1 MAADEEGQMR
11 LTKLG
16 HSCVRLEKDGAVLVI
31 DPGGWSGAG
40 VLSGASAVLVTHEH
54 PDHLDADEVRAA
66 MAGDPGLELWTNA
79 TVAGQFGDF
88 GARVHAVDHGDTFT
102 AAGFDVHVY
111 GHDHAQIYREIP
123 IVLNTGF
130 AVDGE
135 VFHPGDSLTVPE
147 DRVPT
152 LLVPLAAPWLKAS
165 EMIDYAREVAP
176 QRAYAIHDAIL
187 NANGLELMERMLQL
201 AAKPSGAAFSRLEP
215 GSTVDL

>member
-1 MAADEEGQMR
+1 MR

-16 HSCVRLEKDGAVLVI
+16 HSCVRLEKDGATLVI
-31 DPGGWSGAG
+31 DPGRWSEAADA
-40 VLSGASAVLVTHEH
+40 LSGASAVLVTHEH
-54 PDHLDADEVRAA
+54 PDHLDADAVRAA
-66 MAGDPGLELWTNA
+66 LAGNPGLNLWANTS
-79 TVAGQFGDF
+79 VAGQFRDF
-88 GARVHAVDHGDTFT
+88 GARVHTVDHGNIFS

-111 GHDHAQIYREIP
+111 GHDHAQVYREIP
-123 IVLNTGF
+123 IVINTGF

-152 LLVPLAAPWLKAS
+152 LLLPIAAPWLKAA

-187 NANGLELMERMLQL
+187 NANGIDLMQQMMQV
-201 AAKPSGAAFSRLEP
+201 AAQPSAASSSRLEP
-215 GSTVDL
+215 GTAIEL

>member
-1 MAADEEGQMR
+1 MR

-16 HSCVRLEKDGAVLVI
+16 HACVRLEKDGATLVI
-31 DPGGWSGAG
+31 DPGGWSGT
-40 VLSGASAVLVTHEH
+40 GALHGADAILITHEH
-54 PDHLDADEVRAA
+54 ADHLDPDAVRAA
-66 MAGDPGLELWTNA
+66 MAGDPALELWTNSP
-79 TVAGQFGDF
+79 VAGQFADF

-111 GHDHAQIYREIP
+111 GHDHAQIHRDIP
-123 IVLNTGF
+123 VVINTGF

-135 VFHPGDSLTVPE
+135 VFHPGDALTVPE

-152 LLVPLAAPWLKAS
+152 LLLPIVAPWLKTS

-187 NANGLELMERMLQL
+187 NDNGIGLMQRMMLV
-201 AAKPSGAAFSRLEP
+201 AAQPSGADFSRLEP
-215 GSTVDL
+215 GTSVDL

>member
-1 MAADEEGQMR
+1 MR

-31 DPGGWSGAG
+31 DPGVWSGPDALAG
-40 VLSGASAVLVTHEH
+40 ADVVLITHEH
-54 PDHLDADEVRAA
+54 PDHLNADAVRAA
-66 MAGDPGLELWTNA
+66 MAGDPAMELWTNA
-79 TVAGQFGDF
+79 SVAAKFGGF
-88 GARVHAVDHGDTFT
+88 GARVHAIDHGDTFT

-111 GHDHAQIYREIP
+111 GHDHAQIHPDVP
-123 IVLNTGF
+123 IIVNTGF

-135 VFHPGDSLTVPE
+135 VFHPGDALTVPE

-152 LLVPLAAPWLKAS
+152 LLLPVAAPWLKAS

-187 NANGLELMERMLQL
+187 NENGIGLVERMMVL
-201 AAKPSGAAFSRLEP
+201 AAQPSGAAFSRLEP
-215 GSTVDL
+215 GTTVDV